1 MIGYDSTISEKSSPA
16 EGVEHIA
23 MRFDLNIEE
32 WETITRADLVF
43 EDLSTIGS
51 SYALRVFFNNKKAT
65 AETERTAKNGY
76 AGRLTIFG
84 HGDCLGSEGH
94 CSSVSKVDVRL
105 DAPAMPL
112 LQHPTAP
119 MKRILTVTPALDR
132 VMRRYSK
139 GLHTVT
145 LVTVLQAPLRRNR
158 KPMSGLLKCRRVSLR
173 TYS

>member
-1 MIGYDSTISEKSSPA
+1 MIGYDSTISEASSPA

-23 MRFDLNIEE
+23 MKFDLDSAD
-32 WETITRADLVF
+32 WATITRADLVF

-51 SYALRVFFNNKKAT
+51 SYGLRVFFNNKKAT
-65 AETERTAKNGY
+65 ADTERTAKNGY

-84 HGDCLGSEGH
+84 HGDCLGSDGH
-94 CSSVSKVDVRL
+94 CSSASKVQVRL
-105 DAPAMPL
+105 DAPAMPI

-132 VMRRYSK
+132 VMRRYAR
-139 GLHTVT
+139 GLHTVS
-145 LVTVLQAPLRRNR
+145 LVTVLQTPLRKNR